1 MQQHQTCPNL
11 NANRPFLTLV
21 PLDRYRFPPVGMLAT
36 QTYVT
41 ITDDIDGGEAVETV
55 EFGLDGASFE
65 IDVSAKNAQKL
76 RTALVKFVDN
86 GRRVPKRG
94 GDSAKH
100 VGSA

>member
-1 MQQHQTCPNL
+1 
-11 NANRPFLTLV
+11 
-21 PLDRYRFPPVGMLAT
+21 MLAT